1 MLALGAF
8 ESTEHFKIG
17 LSFLGK
23 DVTLKNQIIEE
34 RFGAIKRASLW
45 QEILNYGAKVGNV

>member
-1 MLALGAF
+1 LAPGAF

-34 RFGAIKRASLW
+34 MFGAIKRASLL
-45 QEILNYGAKVGNV
+45 QEILNYGAKMGNV